1 MASLVPDTNYSP
13 NTTAASN
20 AYVAAQNRFSE
31 SLMDPINFLAKMNSE
46 ALAQKERGEEKAI
59 RAEDRAWKLEDRER
73 VAKERQAEDAYYGE
87 LAKGVQT
94 KGGIYGDALATEANK
109 YALNPE
115 EILRA
120 ALYKNDAEQ
129 ARAAG
134 DSVIA
139 DKLAWQTKVSDDVSP
154 FMQSGVGEESR
165 VEMYD
170 RINSKVG
177 SQGLPIPKEAI
188 ISADQA
194 RLAEKTA
201 EENAAKALKE
211 SKSEIFKNDQ
221 ANAWKYISALGN
233 SSTVIDE
240 NGNEVQIGGS
250 RAGTGSSKDNS
261 KDLAQGLASISEG
274 IKKSGIDSK
283 HTKTATD
290 DALKAQELLV
300 ARGLNPK
307 YAGELVA
314 DAIGSK
320 ETGVLFWKDNVPTI
334 DQDNLL
340 KYADSAIRMNE
351 RAGVGAGTN
360 NSSSGVSTKAAEA
373 TKLRQNLEEEGLL
386 SLQSILSEQAKLA
399 KGAEGRRADSV
410 NAWLQDRGLIDKPK
424 AVEENVERA
433 LGATGKPLEAR
444 VNKNIK
450 SIDGIPD
457 SMVAS
462 EGVTNTPYKDGKGY
476 SVAMGYNLHYN
487 KEDVDKDFKDA
498 NISPEKAF
506 IAKTRPQDLVLDDGE
521 AQRLSQVAY
530 YKYADSLDKKLGS
543 TLDKLSPQMQ
553 ATALQMHY
561 RGDLFKDADYAK
573 ELRKYVKADDYDGL
587 VKYVSENADA
597 LPAPVVR
604 RLENDLGAPV
614 TSNLR
619 GTMSDDDKIAYLDK
633 ALSGKPKS
641 VKELFGGSA
650 VIDTYASKKEEQDKE
665 LSSSAY
671 ARTFGLKEEAGKY
684 AKIWEESDSKKGST
698 LSKNISNL
706 ATAMRKDGISTYE
719 EVATLYNSMP
729 KGPDR
734 DAVGEVLNYKGMQN
748 SQDWRDAKA
757 KEQYLEAGL
766 TALSAIPGG
775 GKVAKD
781 VIAQPLKNAIRDK
794 AEAAVVKKVVETP
807 LALPNFS
814 TGNSAWVNKNA
825 VVATDKLNG
834 VNLSRA
840 LEKSAPDSALVNS
853 LNSANAVKQELAN
866 TVPSNVSN
874 LNYFRLT
881 KELDK
886 FKNET
891 DASMLWKGAIE
902 AQRKG
907 QITKEHLI
915 QIMKDIND
923 KGLINT
929 RKLMEDLPK

>member
-1 MASLVPDTNYSP
+1 
-13 NTTAASN
+13 
-20 AYVAAQNRFSE
+20 
-31 SLMDPINFLAKMNSE
+31 
-46 ALAQKERGEEKAI
+46 
-59 RAEDRAWKLEDRER
+59 
-73 VAKERQAEDAYYGE
+73 
-87 LAKGVQT
+87 
-94 KGGIYGDALATEANK
+94 
-109 YALNPE
+109 
-115 EILRA
+115 
-120 ALYKNDAEQ
+120 
-129 ARAAG
+129 
-134 DSVIA
+134 
-139 DKLAWQTKVSDDVSP
+139 
-154 FMQSGVGEESR
+154 
-165 VEMYD
+165 
-170 RINSKVG
+170 
-177 SQGLPIPKEAI
+177 
-188 ISADQA
+188 
-194 RLAEKTA
+194 
-201 EENAAKALKE
+201 
-211 SKSEIFKNDQ
+211 
-221 ANAWKYISALGN
+221 
-233 SSTVIDE
+233 
-240 NGNEVQIGGS
+240 
-250 RAGTGSSKDNS
+250 
-261 KDLAQGLASISEG
+261 
-274 IKKSGIDSK
+274 
-283 HTKTATD
+283 
-290 DALKAQELLV
+290 
-300 ARGLNPK
+300 
-307 YAGELVA
+307 
-314 DAIGSK
+314 
-320 ETGVLFWKDNVPTI
+320 
-334 DQDNLL
+334 
-340 KYADSAIRMNE
+340 
-351 RAGVGAGTN
+351 
-360 NSSSGVSTKAAEA
+360 
-373 TKLRQNLEEEGLL
+373 
-386 SLQSILSEQAKLA
+386 
-399 KGAEGRRADSV
+399 
-410 NAWLQDRGLIDKPK
+410 
-424 AVEENVERA
+424 
-433 LGATGKPLEAR
+433 
-444 VNKNIK
+444 
-450 SIDGIPD
+450 
-457 SMVAS
+457 
-462 EGVTNTPYKDGKGY
+462 
-476 SVAMGYNLHYN
+476 
-487 KEDVDKDFKDA
+487 
-498 NISPEKAF
+498 
-506 IAKTRPQDLVLDDGE
+506 
-521 AQRLSQVAY
+521 
-530 YKYADSLDKKLGS
+530 
-543 TLDKLSPQMQ
+543 
-553 ATALQMHY
+553 
-561 RGDLFKDADYAK
+561 
-573 ELRKYVKADDYDGL
+573 
-587 VKYVSENADA
+587 
-597 LPAPVVR
+597 
-604 RLENDLGAPV
+604 
-614 TSNLR
+614 
-619 GTMSDDDKIAYLDK
+619 MSDDDKIAYLDK

-671 ARTFGLKEEAGKY
+671 ARTFGPKEEAGKY
-684 AKIWEESDSKKGST
+684 AKVWEESDSKKGST

-775 GKVAKD
+775 GKFAKD

>member
-46 ALAQKERGEEKAI
+46 ALAQKEREEEKAI
-59 RAEDRAWKLEDRER
+59 RAEDRAWKLEDRDR

-170 RINSKVG
+170 RINSKLG

-188 ISADQA
+188 LSADQA

-221 ANAWKYISALGN
+221 ANAWKFVNALGN
-233 SSTVIDE
+233 TITEIDVD
-240 NGNEVQIGGS
+240 GNEVQVVGS
-250 RAGTGSSKDNS
+250 RAGTSGSKDNS

-351 RAGVGAGTN
+351 RAGVGAGTTG
-360 NSSSGVSTKAAEA
+360 SGVSTKAAEA
-373 TKLRQNLEEEGLL
+373 TKLRQTLEEEGLL

-487 KEDVDKDFKDA
+487 KDDITKDFKDA

-671 ARTFGLKEEAGKY
+671 ARTFGPKEEAGKY
-684 AKIWEESDSKKGST
+684 AKVWEESDSKKGST

-775 GKVAKD
+775 GKFAKD

-915 QIMKDIND
+915 KIMKDIND

>member
-31 SLMDPINFLAKMNSE
+31 SLMDPINFLAKMNSD
-46 ALAQKERGEEKAI
+46 ALAQKEREEEKAI
-59 RAEDRAWKLEDRER
+59 RAEDRAWKLEDRDR
-73 VAKERQAEDAYYGE
+73 VAKERQAADAYYGE

-109 YALNPE
+109 YALTPD

-120 ALYKNDAEQ
+120 TLYKNDANA
-129 ARAAG
+129 ARTAG
-134 DSVIA
+134 DSTLA
-139 DKLAWQTKVSDDVSP
+139 DKLAWQARVSEGVTP
-154 FMQSGVGEESR
+154 FMQSGLGEESR

-170 RINSKVG
+170 RINSMVG

-188 ISADQA
+188 LSADQA

-201 EENAAKALKE
+201 EENAAKELKE
-211 SKSEIFKNDQ
+211 SKADILKSDQ
-221 ANAWKYISALGN
+221 ANAWKLVNALG
-233 SSTVIDE
+233 TTRTEIDE
-240 NGNEVQIGGS
+240 DGNEVQVVGS
-250 RAGTGSSKDNS
+250 SGRTGSSKDNS

-290 DALKAQELLV
+290 DALKSYEILV

-334 DQDNLL
+334 DQNNLL

-351 RAGVGAGTN
+351 RAGVGAGTTG
-360 NSSSGVSTKAAEA
+360 SGVSTKAAEA
-373 TKLRQNLEEEGLL
+373 AMLSKALGEQSRQ
-386 SLQSILSEQAKLA
+386 SLQSILSEQANLA

-424 AVEENVERA
+424 AVVENAEPA

-450 SIDGIPD
+450 SIAGIPD

-462 EGVTNTPYKDGKGY
+462 EGVTNTSYKDGKGY
-476 SVAMGYNLHYN
+476 SIAMGYNLHYN
-487 KEDVDKDFKDA
+487 KDDITKDFEDA

-530 YKYADSLDKKLGS
+530 YKYADNLDKELGGN
-543 TLDKLSPQMQ
+543 LDKLSPQMQ

-561 RGDLFKDADYAK
+561 RGDLFKDANYAK

-587 VKYVSENADA
+587 VKYVSENADT
-597 LPAPVVR
+597 LPAHVVR

-633 ALSGKPKS
+633 ALSGNP
-641 VKELFGGSA
+641 
-650 VIDTYASKKEEQDKE
+650 
-665 LSSSAY
+665 
-671 ARTFGLKEEAGKY
+671 
-684 AKIWEESDSKKGST
+684 
-698 LSKNISNL
+698 
-706 ATAMRKDGISTYE
+706 
-719 EVATLYNSMP
+719 
-729 KGPDR
+729 
-734 DAVGEVLNYKGMQN
+734 
-748 SQDWRDAKA
+748 KA
-757 KEQYLEAGL
+757 KEVLEGSEQSNSKGL
-766 TALSAIPGG
+766 SIGETVKASELGAS
-775 GKVAKD
+775 KD
-781 VIAQPLKNAIRDK
+781 IK
-794 AEAAVVKKVVETP
+794 
-807 LALPNFS
+807 
-814 TGNSAWVNKNA
+814 
-825 VVATDKLNG
+825 
-834 VNLSRA
+834 
-840 LEKSAPDSALVNS
+840 
-853 LNSANAVKQELAN
+853 
-866 TVPSNVSN
+866 
-874 LNYFRLT
+874 
-881 KELDK
+881 KELDMLNASLQK
-886 FKNET
+886 YKNIEDVPKSELDALKSLSENYSLALKKERINRDSAEPFYKNFNLGRKSVASEDVKHNISDEEKALRALKENPNAATEDIGLVDMSATFIPMGRLPAVFKNTKSTT
-891 DASMLWKGAIE
+891 DDFLSQALSGKSGIVKNSVKNGKNLDVDTNMLQSIFGKQPSPIVQGVTRPSGLAKSDIVE
-902 AQRKG
+902 EMIKIRDLKNPTKYDLQELQRLNALLG
-907 QITKEHLI
+907 RVTK
-915 QIMKDIND
+915 K
-923 KGLINT
+923 T
-929 RKLMEDLPK
+929 STPKTEL

>member
-31 SLMDPINFLAKMNSE
+31 SLMDPINFLAKMNSDV
-46 ALAQKERGEEKAI
+46 LAQKKYEEEKAI
-59 RAEDRAWKLEDRER
+59 RAEDRAWKLEDRNR

-109 YALNPE
+109 YALNPD

-233 SSTVIDE
+233 TSTVIDE

-283 HTKTATD
+283 HIKTATD

-351 RAGVGAGTN
+351 RAGVGAGTTG
-360 NSSSGVSTKAAEA
+360 SGVSTKAAEA

-386 SLQSILSEQAKLA
+386 SLQSILSERAKLA

-487 KEDVDKDFKDA
+487 KDDITKDFKDA

-587 VKYVSENADA
+587 VKYVSENADT

-671 ARTFGLKEEAGKY
+671 ARTFGPKEEAGKY
-684 AKIWEESDSKKGST
+684 AKVWEESDSKKGST

-775 GKVAKD
+775 GKFAKD
-781 VIAQPLKNAIRDK
+781 VIAQPLKNAIRYK

>member
-1 MASLVPDTNYSP
+1 MAYKPAQMDIEALLNASKAISSSLGSIKENELVN
-13 NTTAASN
+13 
-20 AYVAAQNRFSE
+20 
-31 SLMDPINFLAKMNSE
+31 AKM
-46 ALAQKERGEEKAI
+46 AEEQ
-59 RAEDRAWKLEDRER
+59 RRYDEDRAWKLEDRER

-94 KGGIYGDALATEANK
+94 KGGIYGDALAAEANK
-109 YALNPE
+109 YALNPD

-120 ALYKNDAEQ
+120 TLYKNDANA

-134 DSVIA
+134 DSTLA
-139 DKLAWQTKVSDDVSP
+139 DKLAWQTKVSDNVDS

-165 VEMYD
+165 PEMYD
-170 RINSKVG
+170 RINSMVAG
-177 SQGLPIPKEAI
+177 QGLPIPKEAI
-188 ISADQA
+188 LSADQA
-194 RLAEKTA
+194 RLFEKT
-201 EENAAKALKE
+201 ETEKAAKALKE
-211 SKSEIFKNDQ
+211 SRAEILKNDQ
-221 ANAWKYISALGN
+221 ANAWKLVNALGDT
-233 SSTVIDE
+233 STVLDAE
-240 NGNEVQIGGS
+240 GNEVQVS
-250 RAGTGSSKDNS
+250 NSTRNNTRAGA
-261 KDLAQGLASISEG
+261 KDLKDLSAGVSRISDA
-274 IKKSGIDSK
+274 IKKANIDDK
-283 HTKTATD
+283 YIGTATD
-290 DALKAQELLV
+290 DALKARETLI
-300 ARGLNPK
+300 ARKNMTPDEASK
-307 YAGELVA
+307 LVA

-320 ETGVLFWKDNVPTI
+320 DVGLIFTDNVPKFSEE
-334 DQDNLL
+334 NLL
-340 KYADSAIRMNE
+340 KYADSQTRISN
-351 RAGVGAGTN
+351 RAGITADNTTSN
-360 NSSSGVSTKAAEA
+360 INSKATQAA
-373 TKLRQNLEEEGLL
+373 NLSELL
-386 SLQSILSEQAKLA
+386 SAQSKTQLGSILEEQAKLA
-399 KGAEGRRADSV
+399 KGSEGRRADSV
-410 NAWLQDRGLIDKPK
+410 NAWLQGRGLLDKPK
-424 AVEENVERA
+424 VEENAERA

-462 EGVTNTPYKDGKGY
+462 EGVTNTAYKDGKGY
-476 SVAMGYNLHYN
+476 SVAMGYNLAAN
-487 KEDVDKDFKDA
+487 KDSVDKDFKDA

-530 YKYADSLDKKLGS
+530 YKYADNLDKKLGGNF
-543 TLDKLSPQMQ
+543 DKLSPQMQ

-561 RGDLFKDADYAK
+561 RGDLYNDAEYSK
-573 ELRKYVKADDYDGL
+573 ELRKYVAKDDFNGL
-587 VKYVSENADA
+587 VNYVSNNADK

-614 TSNLR
+614 TEAVK
-619 GTMSDDDKIAYLDK
+619 GKITKGVEVPATKD
-633 ALSGKPKS
+633 SSKS
-641 VKELFGGSA
+641 VRELFGGSD
-650 VIDTYASKKEEQDKE
+650 VIDTYASKKEDQDKE

-671 ARTFGLKEEAGKY
+671 ARTFGPKTEVGKY
-684 AKIWEESDSKKGST
+684 AKVWEESDSKKGSS

-706 ATAMRKDGISTYE
+706 STAMKKDGISTYE
-719 EVATLYNSMP
+719 EVAALYNSMP

-775 GKVAKD
+775 GKFARDAFV
-781 VIAQPLKNAIRDK
+781 QPLKNALRDK

-840 LEKSAPDSALVNS
+840 LEKSAPDSALINS
-853 LNSANAVKQELAN
+853 LNSANTVKTELAS
-866 TVPSNVSN
+866 TVPSNIAN

-886 FKNET
+886 FRNET

-902 AQRKG
+902 AQKNG

-915 QIMKDIND
+915 QIMRDIND

>member
-1 MASLVPDTNYSP
+1 MAYKAPQIDIGAILDAGKVINSSLNSVRENELANYKLDK
-13 NTTAASN
+13 
-20 AYVAAQNRFSE
+20 E
-31 SLMDPINFLAKMNSE
+31 
-46 ALAQKERGEEKAI
+46 QKRYDEE
-59 RAEDRAWKLEDRER
+59 RAWKLEDRER
-73 VAKERQAEDAYYGE
+73 AAKERQAADVYYGE

-109 YALNPE
+109 YALTPDE
-115 EILRA
+115 MLKA
-120 ALYKNDAEQ
+120 TLYKNDVNA

-134 DSVIA
+134 DNTLA
-139 DKLAWQTKVSDDVSP
+139 DKLAWQTKVSEDVSP

-170 RINSKVG
+170 RINSMVG
-177 SQGLPIPKEAI
+177 GQGLPIPKEAI
-188 ISADQA
+188 LSADQA

-201 EENAAKALKE
+201 TENAAKALKE
-211 SKSEIFKNDQ
+211 SKAEILKNDQ

-233 SSTVIDE
+233 TSTVIDE
-240 NGNEVQIGGS
+240 NGNEVQVKGPSASVQNRNNTSFNNDVDKGITDILKTIEDK
-250 RAGTGSSKDNS
+250 AKGTESTSKAVVSDQAINLYTTLIRDQGISPEVAS
-261 KDLAQGLASISEG
+261 K
-274 IKKSGIDSK
+274 
-283 HTKTATD
+283 
-290 DALKAQELLV
+290 LV
-300 ARGLNPK
+300 
-307 YAGELVA
+307 
-314 DAIGSK
+314 
-320 ETGVLFWKDNVPTI
+320 
-334 DQDNLL
+334 
-340 KYADSAIRMNE
+340 
-351 RAGVGAGTN
+351 
-360 NSSSGVSTKAAEA
+360 SSGVGSEEAGWKSLWLGDPKAKLTKDQLSTILPSAMSAMELKKDAVGSTTSTVKGNDKQEAATNLVA
-373 TKLRQNLEEEGLL
+373 ALSTQNKTQLG
-386 SLQSILSEQAKLA
+386 SILDEQAKLA
-399 KGAEGRRADSV
+399 KGEEGRRTDKV
-410 NAWLQDRGLIDKPK
+410 NAWLQDRGLIDVPK
-424 AVEENVERA
+424 AAATAVDTSV
-433 LGATGKPLEAR
+433 GATGKPLEAR
-444 VNKNIK
+444 INKSIK

-462 EGVTNTPYKDGKGY
+462 EGVTNTAYKDGKGY
-476 SVAMGYNLHYN
+476 SIAMGYNLAAN
-487 KEDVDKDFKDA
+487 KDSVDKDFKDA
-498 NISPEKAF
+498 NISPDKAF
-506 IAKTRPQDLVLDDGE
+506 IAKTRPQDLVLADGE

-530 YKYADSLDKKLGS
+530 YKYADNLDKKLGG

-561 RGDLFKDADYAK
+561 RGDLYNDADYSK
-573 ELRKYVKADDYDGL
+573 ELRKYVAKDDFNGL
-587 VKYVSENADA
+587 VNYVSNNADK

-619 GTMSDDDKIAYLDK
+619 GNMSNDDKAAYLTK
-633 ALSGKPKS
+633 ALNKGVNPEKVD
-641 VKELFGGSA
+641 VKEESD
-650 VIDTYASKKEEQDKE
+650 VISDYSTKKEKQDKE

-671 ARTFGLKEEAGKY
+671 SRTFGPKTEAGKY
-684 AKIWEESDSKKGST
+684 AKVWEESDSKKGST

-706 ATAMRKDGISTYE
+706 ASVMDKDGITTYE
-719 EVATLYNSMP
+719 DVATLYKNMP

-748 SQDWRDAKA
+748 SQEWRNAKA

-775 GKVAKD
+775 GKIAKE
-781 VIAQPLKNAIRDK
+781 VIAQPLKNAIRDR

-840 LEKSAPDSALVNS
+840 LEKSSPDSALINS
-853 LNSANAVKQELAN
+853 LNSANTVKKELAT
-866 TVPSNVSN
+866 TVPSNVAN

-902 AQRKG
+902 AQRNG

-915 QIMKDIND
+915 QIMRDIND

>member
-1 MASLVPDTNYSP
+1 MAGIGELDTRQYSGATPISSLGDQLLKYGVQIQEQDRLAAAEKARLEQQKFS
-13 NTTAASN
+13 NT
-20 AYVAAQNRFSE
+20 
-31 SLMDPINFLAKMNSE
+31 L
-46 ALAQKERGEEKAI
+46 ALA
-59 RAEDRAWKLEDRER
+59 AEDRARKLEDRA
-73 VAKERQAEDAYYGE
+73 AKERQAEDTYYGE

-129 ARAAG
+129 ARAVG

-188 ISADQA
+188 LSADQA

-211 SKSEIFKNDQ
+211 SKAEILKNDQ
-221 ANAWKYISALGN
+221 ANAWKFVNALGN
-233 SSTVIDE
+233 TRTEIDVD
-240 NGNEVQIGGS
+240 GNEVQGVGS
-250 RAGTGSSKDNS
+250 RAGTSGSKDNS

-351 RAGVGAGTN
+351 RAGVEAGTTN
-360 NSSSGVSTKAAEA
+360 RSGVSTKAAEA
-373 TKLRQNLEEEGLL
+373 TKLRQTLEEEGLL

-587 VKYVSENADA
+587 VKYVSENADT

-671 ARTFGLKEEAGKY
+671 ARTFGPKEEAGKY
-684 AKIWEESDSKKGST
+684 AKVWEESDSKKGST

-775 GKVAKD
+775 GKFAKD

>member
-1 MASLVPDTNYSP
+1 MASLIP
-13 NTTAASN
+13 NLTYTPNISAASN
-20 AYVAAQNRFSE
+20 AYISAMKSFNDSIMEPV
-31 SLMDPINFLAKMNSE
+31 NFLNKLNTD
-46 ALAQKERGEEKAI
+46 ALAQKEREEEKAI
-59 RAEDRAWKLEDRER
+59 RAEDRAWKLEDRNR

-120 ALYKNDAEQ
+120 TLYKNDANA
-129 ARAAG
+129 ARTAG
-134 DSVIA
+134 DSTLA
-139 DKLAWQTKVSDDVSP
+139 DKLAWQTKVSDDVTP

-165 VEMYD
+165 PEMYD
-170 RINSKVG
+170 RINSMVAG
-177 SQGLPIPKEAI
+177 QGLPIPKEAI
-188 ISADQA
+188 LSADQA
-194 RLAEKTA
+194 RLFEKT
-201 EENAAKALKE
+201 ETEKAAKALKE
-211 SKSEIFKNDQ
+211 SKAEILKNDQ

-233 SSTVIDE
+233 TRTEIDVD
-240 NGNEVQIGGS
+240 GNEVQVVGS
-250 RAGTGSSKDNS
+250 RAGTSGSTDNS

-290 DALKAQELLV
+290 DALKAQEILV

-351 RAGVGAGTN
+351 RAGVGAGTTG
-360 NSSSGVSTKAAEA
+360 SGVSTKAAEA

-386 SLQSILSEQAKLA
+386 SLQSILSEQANLA
-399 KGAEGRRADSV
+399 RGAEGRRADSV

-424 AVEENVERA
+424 AVVENAERA

-462 EGVTNTPYKDGKGY
+462 EGVTNTPYKDGNGY

-487 KEDVDKDFKDA
+487 KDDITKDFKDA

-587 VKYVSENADA
+587 VKYVSENADT

-671 ARTFGLKEEAGKY
+671 ARTFGPKEEAGKY
-684 AKIWEESDSKKGST
+684 AKVWEESDSKKGST

-775 GKVAKD
+775 GKFAKD

>member
-1 MASLVPDTNYSP
+1 MAIDKLNFNSVDVGKVDLPLGKFADTLMQYRQQLNE
-13 NTTAASN
+13 TERQRRLD
-20 AYVAAQNRFSE
+20 AQNALSMQMDLARFARSE
-31 SLMDPINFLAKMNSE
+31 TEFNRKQLE
-46 ALAQKERGEEKAI
+46 QK
-59 RAEDRAWKLEDRER
+59 AEDT
-73 VAKERQAEDAYYGE
+73 YYGE

-94 KGGIYGDALATEANK
+94 KGGIYGDALATESNK
-109 YALNPE
+109 YALTPDE
-115 EILRA
+115 MLKA
-120 ALYKNDAEQ
+120 TLYKNDANA

-134 DSVIA
+134 DSTLA
-139 DKLAWQTKVSDDVSP
+139 DKLAWQTKVSDNVDS

-165 VEMYD
+165 PEMYD
-170 RINSKVG
+170 RINSMVAG
-177 SQGLPIPKEAI
+177 QGLPIPKEAI
-188 ISADQA
+188 LSADQA

-201 EENAAKALKE
+201 EENEAKRLKDT
-211 SKSEIFKNDQ
+211 KSEILKSDQ
-221 ANAWKYISALGN
+221 ANAWKYINALGN
-233 SSTVIDE
+233 TSTVIDE
-240 NGNEVQIGGS
+240 NGNEVQVS
-250 RAGTGSSKDNS
+250 NSTRSSTSAGA
-261 KDLAQGLASISEG
+261 KDLKDLSAGVSRISDA
-274 IKKSGIDSK
+274 IKKANIDDK
-283 HTKTATD
+283 YIGTATD
-290 DALKAQELLV
+290 DALKARETLI
-300 ARGLNPK
+300 ARKNMTPDEASK
-307 YAGELVA
+307 LVA

-320 ETGVLFWKDNVPTI
+320 DVGLIFTDNVPKFSEE
-334 DQDNLL
+334 NLL
-340 KYADSAIRMNE
+340 KYADSQTRISN
-351 RAGVGAGTN
+351 RAGITADNTTSN
-360 NSSSGVSTKAAEA
+360 INSKATQAA
-373 TKLRQNLEEEGLL
+373 NLSELL
-386 SLQSILSEQAKLA
+386 SAQSKTQLGSILEEQAKLA
-399 KGAEGRRADSV
+399 KGSEGRRADSV
-410 NAWLQDRGLIDKPK
+410 NAWLQGRGLLDKPK
-424 AVEENVERA
+424 VEENAERA

-462 EGVTNTPYKDGKGY
+462 EGVTNTAYKDGKGY
-476 SVAMGYNLHYN
+476 SVAMGYNLAAN
-487 KEDVDKDFKDA
+487 KDSVDKDFKDA

-530 YKYADSLDKKLGS
+530 YKYADNLDKKLGGNF
-543 TLDKLSPQMQ
+543 DKLSPQMQ

-561 RGDLFKDADYAK
+561 RGDLYNDAEYSK
-573 ELRKYVKADDYDGL
+573 ELRKYVVKDDFNGL
-587 VKYVSENADA
+587 VNYVSNNADK

-614 TSNLR
+614 TEAIK
-619 GTMSDDDKIAYLDK
+619 GKITKGVEVPVTKD
-633 ALSGKPKS
+633 SSKS
-641 VKELFGGSA
+641 VRELFGGSD
-650 VIDTYASKKEEQDKE
+650 VIDTYASKKEDQDKE

-671 ARTFGLKEEAGKY
+671 ARTFGPKTEVGKY
-684 AKIWEESDSKKGST
+684 AKVWEESDSKKGSS

-706 ATAMRKDGISTYE
+706 STAMKKDGISTYE
-719 EVATLYNSMP
+719 EVAALYNSMP

-775 GKVAKD
+775 GKFARD
-781 VIAQPLKNAIRDK
+781 AFAQPLKNALRDK
-794 AEAAVVKKVVETP
+794 AEATVVKKVVETP

-840 LEKSAPDSALVNS
+840 LEKSAPDSALINS
-853 LNSANAVKQELAN
+853 LNSANTVKTELAS
-866 TVPSNVSN
+866 TVPSNIAN

-886 FKNET
+886 FRNET

-902 AQRKG
+902 AQKNG

-915 QIMKDIND
+915 QIMRDIND

>member
-46 ALAQKERGEEKAI
+46 ALAQKEREEEKAI

-233 SSTVIDE
+233 TSTVIDE

-283 HTKTATD
+283 HTKTAID
-290 DALKAQELLV
+290 DALKAQEILV

-314 DAIGSK
+314 GAIGSK

-351 RAGVGAGTN
+351 RAGVGAGTTG
-360 NSSSGVSTKAAEA
+360 SGVSTKAAEA

-487 KEDVDKDFKDA
+487 KDDITKDFKDA

-506 IAKTRPQDLVLDDGE
+506 IAKTRPQDLVIDDGE

-587 VKYVSENADA
+587 VKYVSENADT

-619 GTMSDDDKIAYLDK
+619 GTMSDDAKIAYLDK

-641 VKELFGGSA
+641 VKELFGGSD
-650 VIDTYASKKEEQDKE
+650 VIDTYASKKEEQEKE

-671 ARTFGLKEEAGKY
+671 ARTFGPKEEAGKY
-684 AKIWEESDSKKGST
+684 AKVWEESDSKKGST

-719 EVATLYNSMP
+719 EVAALYNSMP

-775 GKVAKD
+775 GKFAKD